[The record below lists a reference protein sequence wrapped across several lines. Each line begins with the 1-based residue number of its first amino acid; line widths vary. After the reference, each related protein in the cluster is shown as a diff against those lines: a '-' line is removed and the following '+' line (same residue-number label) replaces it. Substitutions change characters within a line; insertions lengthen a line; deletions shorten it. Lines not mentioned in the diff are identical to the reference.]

1 MEKLEDSLLWCN
13 QKLQQQRSR
22 LSIFDG
28 KTNIK
33 KLTTDQAIIINEV
46 NIILFFMMDRFPI
59 IMLETLEKNEL
70 ESINNIQKEIEEIQ
84 ARVME
89 ILGKNDLE

>member
-1 MEKLEDSLLWCN
+1 MEKLEESLSWCN
-13 QKLQQQRSR
+13 QKLIEQKSR

-28 KTNIK
+28 KLNIK
-33 KLTTDQAIIINEV
+33 KLTIEQATIINEI

-59 IMLETLEKNEL
+59 IMLETLKNDEL

-84 ARVME
+84 ARVMQ
-89 ILGKNDLE
+89 ILGKNNL